1 MTRKIPKYDDYP
13 QIGRLR
19 LDPSLALA
27 NSDPL
32 LIRRGLMTGASVMH
46 KFGRNPA
53 VPNGSWEGILTA
65 AAQFVWPTTATTV
78 RIKSGG
84 NSADNGTSSPLG
96 AGAHTVTVQG
106 LDATG
111 VEVSATLT
119 TAGASAS
126 ASTTQTFLRVY
137 RAWVA
142 TAGAY
147 TGTNTGDVVIE
158 TTAGTALI
166 QITAG
171 EGQSQYCAYTI
182 PLGKTGYLGSV
193 RVHVDGLKPADLRL
207 FTRASC
213 TTVAAPFT
221 AKRLKFYW
229 DGTIGSIEVEPVTPL
244 LALPALTDVW
254 IEARGSGAIT
264 EASAN
269 MEIILFDD

>member
-1 MTRKIPKYDDYP
+1 MTRKIPVYDNYP

-19 LDPSLALA
+19 LDPALALA

-32 LIRRGLMTGASVMH
+32 LIRRGLVTGASVVH

-53 VPNGSWEGILTA
+53 VPNGSWEGILTS

-78 RIKSGG
+78 RVKASG
-84 NSADNGTSSPLG
+84 NAADDGSSSPLG
-96 AGAHTVTVQG
+96 AGARTVTVQG

-111 VEVSATLT
+111 AEVSATLT
-119 TAGASAS
+119 TVGASAS

-182 PLGKTGYLGSV
+182 PLGKTGYLASV
-193 RVHVDGLKPADLRL
+193 TVQVDASKAADFRL
-207 FTRASC
+207 FTRASM
-213 TTVAAPFT
+213 TTITAPFL
-221 AKRLKFYW
+221 AKRVKFYW
-229 DGTIGSIEVEPVTPL
+229 DGVLGAETIKPLTPFQ
-244 LALPALTDVW
+244 ALPALTDIW
-254 IEARGSGAIT
+254 IEARGGGAIT
-264 EASAN
+264 EATAD